1 MHCAASRAKKT
12 VRYYE
17 VQLTVLLRW
26 ANEHQIPFQGFG
38 KRHMDRYLAWRISM
52 GRKSLTVHHDAIC
65 AKKFFDWCPK
75 NHILVRNPLADYE
88 VRAASRPPKHMPT
101 DDEMRQLLVA
111 CHAYLDI
118 SKNPVAKY
126 QPAAKRVFHRDRN
139 YALVLGLIDTACRIG
154 EMLSLK
160 VEDVRLAERQ
170 ALVRESKGKEPRT
183 LPISPEWANAIEVW
197 LKVRKRVMAAAE
209 EDEGWLF
216 VSEYGT
222 RLDETMFL
230 RRLKCVLE
238 YAGLTK
244 QITLHSLRRYSL
256 NKLAKHNLLAAQQI
270 AGHKSPTTTL
280 IYTKLDPDF
289 MREMHEETG
298 VARGVLGLRRESKQR
313 KKLV

>member
-1 MHCAASRAKKT
+1 MHCAATRAKKT

-17 VQLTVLLRW
+17 VQLTVLSRW
-26 ANEHQIPFQGFG
+26 AGENQIPFQGFG
-38 KRHMDRYLAWRISM
+38 KRHMDRYLAWRVSE

-65 AKKFFDWCPK
+65 AKKFLDWCSK
-75 NHILVRNPLADYE
+75 NGILERNPLADYE

-111 CHAYLDI
+111 CHGYLDI
-118 SKNPVAKY
+118 SKNPAAKY
-126 QPAAKRVFHRDRN
+126 QPPAKRVFHRDRN

-160 VEDVRLAERQ
+160 VEDVRLPERQ
-170 ALVRESKGKEPRT
+170 ALVRESKGKEPRA
-183 LPISPEWANAIEVW
+183 LPISPEWAQAITVW
-197 LKVRKRVMAAAE
+197 LKVRQRVMSAAE

-280 IYTKLDPDF
+280 VYTKLDPEF
-289 MREMHEETG
+289 MREMHQEAG
-298 VARGVLGLRRESKQR
+298 VARGVLGLRRESKR
-313 KKLV
+313 RKLV